1 MNIGT
6 GFVRFK
12 KQSDG
17 RKAAH
22 DGMHSDS
29 HKSGPKTA
37 QPQLQR
43 TWLRRAQS
51 GAIFVIHSGQNKV
64 CVQNVG
70 LVNNSLLTL

>member
-12 KQSDG
+12 KQSDV

-37 QPQLQR
+37 QPKLHPTR
-43 TWLRRAQS
+43 LRREPS
-51 GAIFVIHSGQNKV
+51 SAIFGNLHL
-64 CVQNVG
+64 C
-70 LVNNSLLTL
+70 